1 MTRNSGNLLEAN
13 KEYLLLSTVYDAK
26 SNGAGLKFLDIKKG
40 KIVYITDPFHHEPY
54 CLSFESRDDL
64 DGRNFPSST
73 VKRIDTIQKRDL
85 LQDKDVTLSQIVTP
99 TPSEVPKV
107 REILGET
114 WESRIKYHRNWI
126 YDNELIPGRTYFW
139 NPEEKSFQIS
149 HTQGSGLEIP
159 KQLMD
164 QLGKYGDLLEN
175 FLPDFTQ
182 EIPEIPIV
190 ACDIET
196 EYAEDQIPQ
205 ATDPRYRITCICF
218 ADNNNQLNALVL
230 ERKGV
235 DKGVKSQ
242 ETSFSGE
249 IQYFT
254 DESVLISKAFDI
266 IGQYPICVTFNGD
279 NFDFPYLNERAKFL
293 KVKKFSPIIWNR
305 RNRECTLRNGIH
317 IDIYRF
323 YRNIAIRAYAFGNK
337 YREGNLDSIASA
349 LLGIGKLKL
358 EKEIKDLTEWELIYY
373 CSRDAK
379 ITLDLLLFDNKTP
392 LNLIFILSRIT
403 RTPID
408 DLTRT
413 AVSNWVQSLFY
424 SEHRRKN
431 YLIPNSEDIQKQ
443 KGIFQSS
450 EAIIKGKK
458 YKGAIV
464 IDPVPGI
471 HFDVTVLDFGSLY
484 PSIIG
489 AFNLSY
495 ETILCSHTGCK
506 DNKVPQTPYWVC
518 KEKRG
523 IIADTIGFV
532 KDVRVQ
538 WLKPESKKESP
549 QKEFLGILEKSV
561 KVLINACLP
570 HEEEVVVKHRETGY
584 IENRMIGSLIKD
596 WRELDVLSISRKQK
610 EGFGKSIFVP
620 IKGFFKRKTKEI
632 LTVTLSDGRSFRC
645 TPNHFLPKVLPYNGS
660 KKPLNLM
667 EQLEEVPAGTL
678 NAGDEILIQHNILL
692 SQDPIKSLFIP
703 DFVNCDL
710 FWIGIKRDDYKK
722 FSYKTNQATNEFI
735 IDLINKKFRYSKTSK
750 MYKCLWKNLSS
761 KAKLAIKNE
770 NRFSIYLKS
779 HRNVG
784 KWNNINILL
793 NDDFFLLL
801 GWYVSDGCVS
811 KNRFSISQSMSVH
824 PKYWNEIKNLLDRL
838 NLSYYSND
846 RGFGVH
852 SNILSLLLES
862 LCGRGAK
869 NKRIPIRLFNIDRV
883 NTFLSSYFKGDGSW
897 EVDKRNPTPFK
908 KDEIVDAHDQAL
920 KRNFSTISSKLKNQ
934 LLILLGASGKYASV
948 QSDISKNNWQKNLR
962 YKIIETSGRHYKR
975 KFKGLLDYNGTT
987 PVRIKSVKNSNQ
999 TQSVFD
1005 ITTGNGWFITTN
1017 GVVVHNSYGVLGSDR
1032 FPLYCLPIADS
1043 TTAYGRDSIEKTVAK
1058 AKELKIEV
1066 LYGDTDS
1073 VFLLSPSEKQVN
1085 EIVEWSQ
1092 RELGVGLE
1100 VEKTYR
1106 YIVFSKRKK
1115 NYFGVYPNSD
1125 IDVKGLMGKKRNTP
1139 PFLQSAFQEVLKI
1152 LSEVKTIEEFE
1163 QAKMEVKNYV
1173 RTVYQK
1179 LERGK
1184 YSNDDLAVT
1193 MQITQPLERYLVK
1206 SQHVK
1211 AAHQLEDYF
1220 QSKYRK
1226 EHAGKTR
1233 RTPFIKSGKF
1243 IRFVKTKNKD
1253 KVTALDLMSSKS
1265 KVDVKTY
1272 RSMVDTI
1279 FEQIFGSLDIE
1290 LQELASGQIN
1300 LMEFFG

>member
-1 MTRNSGNLLEAN
+1 MTRNSGNRLEAN

-26 SNGAGLKFLDIKKG
+26 SNGAGLKFFDIEKG

-64 DGRNFPSST
+64 VGRNFPPSI

-85 LQDKDVTLSQIVTP
+85 LQDMDITLSQIVTP

-139 NPEEKSFQIS
+139 NLEEKRFQIS
-149 HTQGSGLEIP
+149 QSKGSGLEIP
-159 KQLMD
+159 KQLLG
-164 QLGKYGDLLEN
+164 QLGNYGDLLEN

-182 EIPEIPIV
+182 EIPEIPVV

-218 ADNNNQLNALVL
+218 ADNKNQLNALVL

-235 DKGVKSQ
+235 DKGVESQ

-249 IQYFT
+249 LQYFT
-254 DESVLISKAFDI
+254 DESQLISKAFDI

-293 KVKKFSPIIWNR
+293 KVKNSSPIIWNR

-323 YRNIAIRAYAFGNK
+323 YRNVAIRAYAFGNK
-337 YREGNLDSIASA
+337 YREGNLNSIASA

-443 KGIFQSS
+443 KGIFRSS

-495 ETILCSHTGCK
+495 ETILCSHPNCK
-506 DNKVPQTPYWVC
+506 ENKVPQTPYWVC

-523 IIADTIGFV
+523 VIADTIGFIKDIRV
-532 KDVRVQ
+532 K
-538 WLKPESKKESP
+538 WLKPESKNESSK
-549 QKEFLGILEKSV
+549 KEFFGILEKSL
-561 KVLINACLP
+561 KVLINA
-570 HEEEVVVKHRETGY
+570 
-584 IENRMIGSLIKD
+584 
-596 WRELDVLSISRKQK
+596 
-610 EGFGKSIFVP
+610 
-620 IKGFFKRKTKEI
+620 
-632 LTVTLSDGRSFRC
+632 
-645 TPNHFLPKVLPYNGS
+645 
-660 KKPLNLM
+660 
-667 EQLEEVPAGTL
+667 
-678 NAGDEILIQHNILL
+678 
-692 SQDPIKSLFIP
+692 
-703 DFVNCDL
+703 
-710 FWIGIKRDDYKK
+710 
-722 FSYKTNQATNEFI
+722 
-735 IDLINKKFRYSKTSK
+735 
-750 MYKCLWKNLSS
+750 
-761 KAKLAIKNE
+761 
-770 NRFSIYLKS
+770 
-779 HRNVG
+779 
-784 KWNNINILL
+784 
-793 NDDFFLLL
+793 
-801 GWYVSDGCVS
+801 
-811 KNRFSISQSMSVH
+811 
-824 PKYWNEIKNLLDRL
+824 
-838 NLSYYSND
+838 
-846 RGFGVH
+846 
-852 SNILSLLLES
+852 
-862 LCGRGAK
+862 
-869 NKRIPIRLFNIDRV
+869 
-883 NTFLSSYFKGDGSW
+883 
-897 EVDKRNPTPFK
+897 
-908 KDEIVDAHDQAL
+908 
-920 KRNFSTISSKLKNQ
+920 
-934 LLILLGASGKYASV
+934 
-948 QSDISKNNWQKNLR
+948 
-962 YKIIETSGRHYKR
+962 
-975 KFKGLLDYNGTT
+975 
-987 PVRIKSVKNSNQ
+987 
-999 TQSVFD
+999 
-1005 ITTGNGWFITTN
+1005 
-1017 GVVVHNSYGVLGSDR
+1017 SYGVLGSDR
-1032 FPLYCLPIADS
+1032 FPLYCLPVADS
-1043 TTAYGRDSIEKTVAK
+1043 TTAYGRDSIKKTVAK
-1058 AKELKIEV
+1058 AKELEVEV

-1073 VFLLSPSEKQVN
+1073 VFLLSPTQEQIN

-1115 NYFGVYPNSD
+1115 NYFGVYSNSD

-1152 LSEVKTIEEFE
+1152 LSRVKTIEEFE
-1163 QAKMEVKNYV
+1163 QAKNEVKNYV

-1193 MQITQPLERYLVK
+1193 MQITQPLKRYLVK

-1211 AAHQLEDYF
+1211 AAYQLEEHF
-1220 QSKYRK
+1220 QSIYKK
-1226 EHAGKTR
+1226 EHAGNTR
-1233 RTPFIKSGKF
+1233 RTPFIKPGKF
-1243 IRFVKTKNKD
+1243 IRFVKTKNKE

-1265 KVDVKTY
+1265 KVDVKAY

-1279 FEQIFGSLDIE
+1279 FEQIFGSLDLE
-1290 LQELASGQIN
+1290 LQDLASGQVN

>member
-1 MTRNSGNLLEAN
+1 
-13 KEYLLLSTVYDAK
+13 
-26 SNGAGLKFLDIKKG
+26 
-40 KIVYITDPFHHEPY
+40 
-54 CLSFESRDDL
+54 
-64 DGRNFPSST
+64 
-73 VKRIDTIQKRDL
+73 
-85 LQDKDVTLSQIVTP
+85 
-99 TPSEVPKV
+99 
-107 REILGET
+107 
-114 WESRIKYHRNWI
+114 
-126 YDNELIPGRTYFW
+126 
-139 NPEEKSFQIS
+139 
-149 HTQGSGLEIP
+149 
-159 KQLMD
+159 
-164 QLGKYGDLLEN
+164 
-175 FLPDFTQ
+175 
-182 EIPEIPIV
+182 
-190 ACDIET
+190 
-196 EYAEDQIPQ
+196 
-205 ATDPRYRITCICF
+205 
-218 ADNNNQLNALVL
+218 
-230 ERKGV
+230 
-235 DKGVKSQ
+235 
-242 ETSFSGE
+242 
-249 IQYFT
+249 
-254 DESVLISKAFDI
+254 
-266 IGQYPICVTFNGD
+266 
-279 NFDFPYLNERAKFL
+279 
-293 KVKKFSPIIWNR
+293 
-305 RNRECTLRNGIH
+305 
-317 IDIYRF
+317 
-323 YRNIAIRAYAFGNK
+323 
-337 YREGNLDSIASA
+337 
-349 LLGIGKLKL
+349 
-358 EKEIKDLTEWELIYY
+358 
-373 CSRDAK
+373 
-379 ITLDLLLFDNKTP
+379 
-392 LNLIFILSRIT
+392 
-403 RTPID
+403 
-408 DLTRT
+408 
-413 AVSNWVQSLFY
+413 
-424 SEHRRKN
+424 
-431 YLIPNSEDIQKQ
+431 
-443 KGIFQSS
+443 
-450 EAIIKGKK
+450 
-458 YKGAIV
+458 
-464 IDPVPGI
+464 
-471 HFDVTVLDFGSLY
+471 
-484 PSIIG
+484 
-489 AFNLSY
+489 
-495 ETILCSHTGCK
+495 
-506 DNKVPQTPYWVC
+506 
-518 KEKRG
+518 
-523 IIADTIGFV
+523 
-532 KDVRVQ
+532 
-538 WLKPESKKESP
+538 
-549 QKEFLGILEKSV
+549 
-561 KVLINACLP
+561 
-570 HEEEVVVKHRETGY
+570 
-584 IENRMIGSLIKD
+584 
-596 WRELDVLSISRKQK
+596 
-610 EGFGKSIFVP
+610 
-620 IKGFFKRKTKEI
+620 
-632 LTVTLSDGRSFRC
+632 
-645 TPNHFLPKVLPYNGS
+645 
-660 KKPLNLM
+660 
-667 EQLEEVPAGTL
+667 
-678 NAGDEILIQHNILL
+678 
-692 SQDPIKSLFIP
+692 
-703 DFVNCDL
+703 
-710 FWIGIKRDDYKK
+710 
-722 FSYKTNQATNEFI
+722 
-735 IDLINKKFRYSKTSK
+735 
-750 MYKCLWKNLSS
+750 
-761 KAKLAIKNE
+761 
-770 NRFSIYLKS
+770 
-779 HRNVG
+779 
-784 KWNNINILL
+784 
-793 NDDFFLLL
+793 
-801 GWYVSDGCVS
+801 
-811 KNRFSISQSMSVH
+811 
-824 PKYWNEIKNLLDRL
+824 
-838 NLSYYSND
+838 
-846 RGFGVH
+846 
-852 SNILSLLLES
+852 
-862 LCGRGAK
+862 
-869 NKRIPIRLFNIDRV
+869 LFNIDRV

-897 EVDKRNPTPFK
+897 EVDKRNPTPVK